1 VTRSAPP
8 APAALLRH
16 DWVDI
21 AKGIGIVLVVFGH
34 VWRGL
39 HAAGLPIGEAQFALV
54 DSGVYAFHM
63 PLFFCLS
70 GLFFHDSLLK
80 RGPAGLMASKVDSL
94 VWPYLV
100 WSLLQGAVEVAL
112 SHWTNGK
119 TSPGQVLALWEPR
132 AQFWFLYALFLSCA
146 LGCLAYARL
155 RREEAAWMLPSALL
169 LYAIAGNLTDP
180 SVIDQTMTYFAFFAL
195 GAALRPAEAALQRR
209 WAWLFGPVLVA
220 AVAAAVAGQLLF
232 HVRLGLNYRSVGG
245 AAFALAAVC
254 VLAVLLLSVGLSRW
268 GGPIGGVLRRL
279 GAASMPIYLMHILA
293 GSGTR
298 ILLARGLQVDDV
310 AVQALV
316 GTLAGLG
323 LPMGAHALLLRAGL
337 GGLFTPPRWAS
348 VQAVWARRRCAAPAL
363 AAGRAGPSGQ

>member
-1 VTRSAPP
+1 MTRTAQAATPAPP
-8 APAALLRH
+8 RH
-16 DWVDI
+16 DWVDV

-39 HAAGLPIGEAQFALV
+39 HAAGLPIGEARFALV

-80 RGPAGLMASKVDSL
+80 RGPVGLMASKVDSL
-94 VWPYLV
+94 AWPYLV
-100 WSLLQGAVEVAL
+100 WSLLQGSVEVAL

-146 LGCLAYARL
+146 LGCLFYGRL

-169 LYAIAGNLTDP
+169 LYAMAGNLTEP

-195 GAALRPAEAALQRR
+195 GAALRPAEALLLRSWAL
-209 WAWLFGPVLVA
+209 LLGPVL
-220 AVAAAVAGQLLF
+220 AAAVAGQWFF
-232 HVRLGLNYRSVGG
+232 HAQLGLNYRSIGA
-245 AAFALAAVC
+245 AAFALATVC
-254 VLAVLLLSVGLSRW
+254 VLAVLLLSLGLSRW
-268 GGPIGGVLRRL
+268 GGPVGGWLLRL

-298 ILLARGLQVDDV
+298 IVLARALHVDDV

-323 LPMGAHALLLRAGL
+323 LPMLAHTLLQRAGL
-337 GGLFTPPRWAS
+337 GLLFAPPRWAS
-348 VQAVWARRRCAAPAL
+348 AQAWWARRQSAGQ
-363 AAGRAGPSGQ
+363 AAGRSTAAIAVRPSGQ